1 MLNNYF
7 CQIKK
12 MLIWATVKILTPYV
26 DFVRSLFSISECLW
40 TVRIDPMW
48 GQRGPLIMSVAI
60 SSNSKFKIQFVLS
73 IDGIYTHFH
82 RIKPIEM
89 NRFELEFLNQRS
101 HWLIITLHPSTALFM
116 LQLMRVLMLKFF
128 DRLNPKRRNS
138 KVISWC
144 RSMIGQ
150 WLLRRFWLA

>member
-1 MLNNYF
+1 MCWTIISVKLK
-7 CQIKK
+7 I

-89 NRFELEFLNQRS
+89 NRFELEFLNKRS
-101 HWLIITLHPSTALFM
+101 DWLIISLHPST
-116 LQLMRVLMLKFF
+116 RVLMLQLKKVLMSTFLI
-128 DRLNPKRRNS
+128 DLTWKGQIPK
-138 KVISWC
+138 
-144 RSMIGQ
+144 
-150 WLLRRFWLA
+150 